1 MGKEESTESRDYLQ
15 TAYKPRKRDF
25 SRIKSLTSASRT
37 RCQPMSAASL
47 WYFSSC
53 VWINDRDLSTD
64 VILMGTSQRALRQS
78 KTDKVSLDDTL
89 FENHHDA
96 LLTGVS
102 LFRAH
107 KD

>member
-1 MGKEESTESRDYLQ
+1 
-15 TAYKPRKRDF
+15 
-25 SRIKSLTSASRT
+25 
-37 RCQPMSAASL
+37 MSAASL

-64 VILMGTSQRALRQS
+64 VILMGTAQRALRQS
-78 KTDKVSLDDTL
+78 KMGKVSLDDTL
-89 FENHHDA
+89 FENHHYDA
-96 LLTGVS
+96 LLTRVS